1 MPIAVKTTFSQ
12 DGVFFAGEKLYCTIT
27 LTNTAPSVSARE
39 HAELASSL
47 SRMAVS
53 GTPNGRQRQSVPNGN
68 GISHGIHMHKSLP
81 YPPLPHQLVHAHSA
95 PTSHAGSP
103 APPMARTQHPAAAP
117 PPMSSESRI
126 DRPLQQQQQQQQQK
140 PSSQPPQQLQPPHLQ
155 PLSPPSSNE
164 SSSLQSTSLDL
175 RASSPFSAGS
185 EGSSQPATGFSSGQ
199 PSVSSPVSDQ
209 QSPDESPNPDTT
221 TTPDQAL
228 VSARSTFGPDAKSAM
243 ADAENTSDHEGQQQ
257 EEKQPA
263 PASAPE
269 DNQSV
274 SGQEDDQVVSV
285 QAPEA
290 PTSPTS
296 PSSSAPSDWTQIQ
309 SPGLLGLASYMYRSA
324 SFSSLA
330 SAFGLSGSEQQ
341 LQEGQSVHQSSTP
354 QPVGYPID
362 EKKLPAPPPQDRGD
376 AESRSS
382 GTVLSTTEIKSP
394 DAEQNQGAQPNSEA
408 AQAAGGGPIGLG
420 LEMQRSESVRT
431 TDSSNLSKVE
441 ESNTVLQVSENDRH
455 YHHHHRRQQSSA
467 AASDTQSIADES
479 DLFQT
484 PRPSLDYSTRS
495 SMQSIRGPLP
505 YYPGHGSSLLPQ
517 RRSSVMSGYSSYS
530 SLVPGV
536 PTKLEHLLW
545 GSVQIV
551 GQFIVDGS
559 FIRQQGFETLK
570 SKTMYRPT
578 GGAGGGA
585 VGGGT
590 LGAAS
595 VGSGSL
601 ADWRDRANANRLFP
615 VFSTPPSIL
624 FVDLQLAPGESASY
638 TYEIELP
645 AGLPPSHRGKTIRL
659 AYNLV
664 LGVQRGSVH
673 TPAKS
678 VQLPFR
684 LFNNISER
692 GDRPEYDMM
701 SPVVL
706 YKDTAATGVV
716 GQDIDTGSSCKR
728 DINPNLA
735 RKQFQDYVDEL
746 MRHVKKPE
754 NGGVRDGGGH
764 VDQQQQQQL
773 GTSPSRTREL
783 TRRESDA
790 YKDEEAAN
798 HAQTC
803 LDRIAVL
810 ARSPSS
816 ASFDICKNN
825 VPVAKLSLVKTRF
838 KLGENVVGVV
848 SFLDAEIATYQIAV
862 TLETVEAIDAAY
874 SCRSA
879 QQVAK
884 LTKKVHAEL
893 HESCI
898 DTKRTSFSLCIP
910 PTATPEFKT
919 SALTLKWY
927 LRVEFITGPPDQPRF
942 KLTSV
947 DERRSQYQA
956 VDILAT
962 ESFDCSVPIA
972 VYPTSFETGALF
984 PSAMVFTLS

>member
-27 LTNTAPSVSARE
+27 FTNTAPSVTARE
-39 HAELASSL
+39 HAELATSL
-47 SRMAVS
+47 SRMAIS
-53 GTPNGRQRQSVPNGN
+53 NTPNGRPRPPASNGN
-68 GISHGIHMHKSLP
+68 GSNLGPNGAHIHKTRP
-81 YPPLPHQLVHAHSA
+81 YPPLPHQHLHAHSA
-95 PTSHAGSP
+95 PTSHAPSP
-103 APPMARTQHPAAAP
+103 APPMARTQSPASSL
-117 PPMSSESRI
+117 PMVSESR
-126 DRPLQQQQQQQQQK
+126 DEHPQHPPQQQQQ
-140 PSSQPPQQLQPPHLQ
+140 PPHPQQVQQPHLQ
-155 PLSPPSSNE
+155 PMSPPSSSG
-164 SSSLQSTSLDL
+164 SSTMQTTSLDI
-175 RASSPFSAGS
+175 RAPSPFSAGS
-185 EGSSQPATGFSSGQ
+185 ESSSQPATGFSSRQ
-199 PSVSSPVSDQ
+199 QSVSSPVSDQ
-209 QSPDESPNPDTT
+209 QSPDNSPNPGATMA
-221 TTPDQAL
+221 DQAPTL
-228 VSARSTFGPDAKSAM
+228 PATTLGTESKSGEET
-243 ADAENTSDHEGQQQ
+243 AEYKGEQDQQQ
-257 EEKQPA
+257 Q
-263 PASAPE
+263 
-269 DNQSV
+269 QSET
-274 SGQEDDQVVSV
+274 SQSPGQEEDQVVSV

-290 PTSPTS
+290 PASLDQTSS
-296 PSSSAPSDWTQIQ
+296 PAPSDWTQIQ

-330 SAFGLSGSEQQ
+330 SAFGLSASEQQ
-341 LQEGQSVHQSSTP
+341 KQQQEAELSNQMPIP
-354 QPVGYPID
+354 QPVGYPFED
-362 EKKLPAPPPQDRGD
+362 KKLPAPPPQDRGD
-376 AESRSS
+376 AESRPS

-394 DAEQNQGAQPNSEA
+394 DADQNQSHLDKSTPQAEQGAA
-408 AQAAGGGPIGLG
+408 PIGLG
-420 LEMQRSESVRT
+420 LDMQRSESSRT
-431 TDSSNLSKVE
+431 DASSMSKVE
-441 ESNTVLQVSENDRH
+441 ESIVLQVSENDRH
-455 YHHHHRRQQSSA
+455 HRRQQSSV
-467 AASDTQSIADES
+467 ASDTQSIADES

-495 SMQSIRGPLP
+495 SMQSVRGPLP
-505 YYPGHGSSLLPQ
+505 YYPSHGSSLLPQ

-536 PTKLEHLLW
+536 PTKMEHLLW

-559 FIRQQGFETLK
+559 FIRQQGFEALK

-585 VGGGT
+585 MGGGT

-684 LFNNISER
+684 LYNNISER

-701 SPVVL
+701 SPIVL
-706 YKDTAATGVV
+706 YKDTAVTGVV
-716 GQDIDTGSSCKR
+716 GQDMDTGSSGKK

-735 RKQFQDYVDEL
+735 QKQFQDYVDEL
-746 MRHVKKPE
+746 MRNIKKPE
-754 NGGVRDGGGH
+754 NGGGGGSGGG
-764 VDQQQQQQL
+764 DQQQSL
-773 GTSPSRTREL
+773 GTSPSRTREI

-790 YKDEEAAN
+790 YKDEEAAH

-848 SFLDAEIATYQIAV
+848 SFQDADITTYQIAV
-862 TLETVEAIDAAY
+862 TLETVEVIDVNY

-927 LRVEFITGPPDQPRF
+927 LRVEFITGPPEQPRF
-942 KLTSV
+942 KLMSV

-956 VDILAT
+956 VETLAT